1 MARHQSMRSLALAL
15 SLLAPFAGATPALAQ
30 KDKKADAD
38 QDVMSRERNVKTEK
52 TKIFQKW
59 LNEDVSYIITDEERR
74 AYKKLRTDE
83 EREQFI
89 EAFWRR
95 RDPDPDTE
103 TNEYLEEHYERIAY
117 ANQHFASGI
126 PGWKTDR
133 GRIYI
138 MYGPPHEKETHP
150 TGGQYDRPSYHGGG
164 STTTYPFEVWFY
176 RHLPGVG
183 SGVEIEFVDPT
194 GTGEYRLA
202 RSPDDKDAM
211 LNIPGAGLTLNEQL
225 GMSNKA
231 DRVTNRG
238 MFGYTG
244 PGAREQDSP
253 FSRMILLT
261 DLQRPPQVNAVLENS
276 LVTSSTGAVE
286 DSALDVSAR
295 VDFFRASDER
305 VMTALTVQTDNGDLT
320 FKDVGGVQTA
330 RLNIYGRVMS
340 VSGRRVTSFE
350 DPVTTTAT
358 VDELTNLKDRKSAYQ
373 RVLPLPP
380 GTYKVDLL
388 VRDINSATQ
397 QIKQIGF
404 TVPKYDASKLSA
416 STLVLAVKLQSL
428 GEQLPGMFTIG
439 PHKVIPNVSGT
450 YKRGQDVGI
459 YLQLYNAGIDQTTLR
474 PSVDV
479 EYVLTKDGKE
489 LLKQGEDWK
498 GLSDG
503 GQRLTLARLL
513 PTDKMAPGDYE
524 IVIRVRDRVSGQS
537 LTPTGK
543 FTITA
548 DK

>member
-1 MARHQSMRSLALAL
+1 MARHQAMRSFALAL
-15 SLLAPFAGATPALAQ
+15 CLLALPAAPALAQ
-30 KDKKADAD
+30 KDKKGGDD
-38 QDVMSRERNVKTEK
+38 QDVMARERNVKTEK
-52 TKIFQKW
+52 SKIFQKW
-59 LNEDVSYIITDEERR
+59 LNEDVIFIVTEEERR

-89 EAFWRR
+89 EGFWRR

-103 TNEYLEEHYERIAY
+103 INEYLEEHYERIAY

-138 MYGPPHEKETHP
+138 MYGPPNEKETHP

-176 RHLPGVG
+176 RYLPGVG

-194 GTGEYRLA
+194 GTGEYRIA
-202 RSPDDKDAM
+202 RSPDDKDAL
-211 LNIPGAGLTLNEQL
+211 LNIPGAGLTLNESL
-225 GMSNKA
+225 GLSTKA
-231 DRVTNRG
+231 DRLVNRG
-238 MFGYTG
+238 AFGYSG

-276 LVTSSTGAVE
+276 LVTTGSGVVE
-286 DSALDVSAR
+286 ESALDVSAR

-305 VMTALTVQTDNGDLT
+305 VMTALTVQTDNQDLT

-350 DPVTTTAT
+350 DPVVTTAT
-358 VDELTNLKDRKSAYQ
+358 VDELTTAKDRKSAYQ

-404 TVPKYDASKLSA
+404 TVPKYDPAKLSA

-439 PHKVIPNVSGT
+439 PHKVIPNVSGS

-489 LLKQGEDWK
+489 LLKQPEDWK

-513 PTDKMAPGDYE
+513 PTDKMAPGEYE
-524 IVIRVRDRVSGQS
+524 IAIRVRDRVSGQS

>member
-1 MARHQSMRSLALAL
+1 MTRHQAMRSFALAL
-15 SLLAPFAGATPALAQ
+15 CLLALPAAPALAQ
-30 KDKKADAD
+30 KNKKGGDD
-38 QDVMSRERNVKTEK
+38 QDVMARERNVKTEK
-52 TKIFQKW
+52 SKIFQKW
-59 LNEDVSYIITDEERR
+59 LNEDVSFIITEEERR

-89 EAFWRR
+89 EGFWRR

-138 MYGPPHEKETHP
+138 MYGPPNEKETHP

-176 RHLPGVG
+176 RYLPGVG

-194 GTGEYRLA
+194 GTGEYRIA
-202 RSPDDKDAM
+202 RSPDDKDAL
-211 LNIPGAGLTLNEQL
+211 LNIPGAGLTLNESL
-225 GMSNKA
+225 GLSTKA
-231 DRVTNRG
+231 DRLVNRG
-238 MFGYTG
+238 AFGYSG

-276 LVTSSTGAVE
+276 LVTTGSGVVE
-286 DSALDVSAR
+286 ESALDVSAR

-305 VMTALTVQTDNGDLT
+305 VMTALTVQTDNQDLT

-350 DPVTTTAT
+350 DPVVTTAT
-358 VDELTNLKDRKSAYQ
+358 VDELTTAKDRKSAYQ

-404 TVPKYDASKLSA
+404 TVPKYDPAKLSA

-459 YLQLYNAGIDQTTLR
+459 YMQLYNAGIDQTTLR

-489 LLKQGEDWK
+489 LLKQPEDWK

-513 PTDKMAPGDYE
+513 PTDKMAPGEYE